1 MKYQIKTPGLDI
13 KFAQWLE
20 VELNDFHRLQCF
32 RLDSIGL
39 SVAWV
44 DWVDGVS
51 HFVDGLP
58 SFTFNTSKE
67 ADVYLYEVQKELAEI
82 YLKINVEKQV
92 EIGKQMMAPELR
104 RDNLIINFIPVYD
117 MKTGVYWTDVA
128 TRCNELAEQNYEIV
142 SATTEQTSE
151 RYSILY
157 RTKPDLNKAM
167 L

>member
-1 MKYQIKTPGLDI
+1 MKYQIKTPGLDV

-20 VELNDFHRLQCF
+20 VELNDFNRLQCF

-44 DWVDGVS
+44 DFVDGHS

-67 ADVYLYEVQKELAEI
+67 ADAYLYEVQKELAEI
-82 YLKINVEKQV
+82 YLKINVEKQLDV
-92 EIGKQMMAPELR
+92 ARQRLAFELR
-104 RDNLIINFIPVYD
+104 RENLIINFIPEYD
-117 MKTGVYWTDVA
+117 MRVGIHWSKVA
-128 TRCNELAEQNYEIV
+128 EICNELAEKNYEVI
-142 SATTEQTSE
+142 SATTEGNDKN
-151 RYSILY
+151 YSILY
-157 RTKPDLNKAM
+157 RTQPDLNKAM